1 VVKASDGLPPTL
13 EDIYFD
19 IAASIFP
26 RSDGQPGFF
35 AEIDDPANPI
45 AGVSAVGP
53 DMASTRDLLLK
64 AAWSALQDPCIRW
77 MTGLDG
83 GVLAGVRL
91 RLTSHHRVSATDLNP
106 LTRQRQRV

>member
-1 VVKASDGLPPTL
+1 MEASDGLPPVL

-45 AGVSAVGP
+45 AGVSAVGF
-53 DMASTRDLLLK
+53 DMASTLDLLLQ
-64 AAWSALQDPCIRW
+64 AAWSALQDPAVCW
-77 MTGLDG
+77 VTGID
-83 GVLAGVRL
+83 VTAIAGVRL
-91 RLTSHHRVSATDLNP
+91 RITSQYEVAAADL
-106 LTRQRQRV
+106 QY